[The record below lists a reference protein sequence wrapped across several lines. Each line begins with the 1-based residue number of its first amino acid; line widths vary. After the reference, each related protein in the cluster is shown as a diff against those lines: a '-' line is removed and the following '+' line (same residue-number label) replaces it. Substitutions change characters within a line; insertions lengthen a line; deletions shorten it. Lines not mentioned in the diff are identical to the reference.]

1 MTWLRRGLK
10 AAALGLA
17 CLVGVIVVLALV
29 SARPADPALYPPK
42 PDQPSTLVHVVSH
55 GWHSGIAL
63 SREALKAAAARQSL
77 GKLAAVLDRF
87 GAFPVLEIG
96 WGDERFYQETP
107 TAADVNVR
115 SALRALFQPGNTAV
129 LHVVGLERSA
139 PQVFRRAD
147 IVGVRLSEAGLD
159 RLARYFDAAIAPD
172 AEGRPREIGQG
183 LYGPSL
189 FYAATGTFSV
199 LQVCNHWVGRGLAE
213 AGLPYAW
220 LPAIHPKGLFTD
232 LEWRAG
238 AQPLVSP

>member
-1 MTWLRRGLK
+1 MSRFRRGLG

-17 CLVGVIVVLALV
+17 CLIGVIVVLTVV

-42 PDQPSTLVHVVSH
+42 PGEPSTLIHVVSH

-63 SREALKAAAARQSL
+63 SRDALTASAGRQGLS
-77 GKLAAVLDRF
+77 KLAAVLDRF
-87 GAFPVLEIG
+87 SAFAVLEIG

-107 TAADVNVR
+107 TAADVNVK
-115 SALRALFQPGNTAV
+115 SALRALFQPGNRAV
-129 LHVVGLERSA
+129 LHVVGLDRTA
-139 PQVFRRAD
+139 PQVFRRSEILA
-147 IVGVRLSEAGLD
+147 IRLSEAGLD
-159 RLARYFDAAIAPD
+159 RLARHVDAAIAPD

-189 FYAATGTFSV
+189 FYAATGTFSI

-238 AQPLVSP
+238 AELLPAP